1 MFDALKRLWK
11 DEDGLST
18 VEYVL
23 LLVLIVIVGV
33 TAWVTLGSN
42 VNEAVGEVNNPD

>member
-1 MFDALKRLWK
+1 MCDALKRLWD

-23 LLVLIVIVGV
+23 LIILILIVGV
-33 TAWVTLGSN
+33 TAWSVLDTSMPTKVDAG
-42 VNEAVGEVNNPD
+42 G